1 MSTKFNVGDLVQG
14 FYEGKI
20 FKEKGIF
27 RIESYKGGKYH
38 FRKVEGGDLMS
49 APESNLIKYEAEP
62 AEPAEPAEQVEKVEP
77 EFDVGDKVKFEFK
90 GEIIYGTITKI
101 KLDKQQ
107 AEVELDVAIKNKTNY
122 SLPLDKLKKIELLMG
137 VAPATP
143 IQPPSPKRV
152 SPKAVLRTSPPK
164 PFEPEFKSGDRVE
177 FEYKEKTIYGIIIKT
192 NPDKQQ
198 AEVKLDEKLKDKIEY
213 KIPFDKL
220 KKSGQIILPIP
231 PPVSPKRVSPKK
243 PVSPKRVS
251 PKKPVSPKRVSPK
264 KPVSPKL
271 IVTIKTPPRVKTPPK
286 AEVFKARETALHR
299 EVVESKQQLL
309 EEFNKCLATLTMV

>member
-38 FRKVEGGDLMS
+38 FRKVEGGDLIS
-49 APESNLIKYEAEP
+49 APESNLIKYEAEL
-62 AEPAEPAEQVEKVEP
+62 AEPAEQVEKVEP

-243 PVSPKRVS
+243 PVSPK
-251 PKKPVSPKRVSPK
+251 
-264 KPVSPKL
+264 L